1 MELNSIREYIDTLN
15 KYTDAYEKGSPLVS
29 DQEWDSLY
37 FKLQELEKET
47 GLIYPDSPTQHI
59 EYNISNELNKV
70 THNHLMLSAAKT
82 KDWDSFLNYFNKIDS
97 TKDVIEMLKLDGLT
111 LSLRYLNG
119 KLVSAETRGN
129 GEVGEDVTH
138 NARVISSIPQE
149 ISYKNEL
156 ILDGEIICRYDNFK
170 PFEND
175 YKNPR
180 NFASGSIRLLDSKEC
195 AARNLTFVVWYIAK
209 GLDSNSLLYKFKECE
224 SLGFTVVPYT
234 SSLALDAKEYLENRA
249 KECQYPIDGLIGRFD
264 DLAFGESLGTTSH
277 HRNDLFAFKY
287 YDEEYET
294 NLIDLDYNVS
304 RNGEMVPVAIFE
316 PIEIDGSIV
325 SRCSLHNLS
334 IMEEL
339 NGGFMR
345 KGDILWITKRNQ
357 IIPNC
362 ERWQATAAETDRIKL
377 PKVCPYCGKPTS
389 IHVSETGVK
398 KLFCDNT
405 KCGSRLTNKIDHYA
419 SKKGIE
425 IKGLSDKTI
434 EKLIDLNWIQN
445 IKDLYTLKNHRSEWI
460 KLAGFGAA
468 SVDKILNAI
477 EDSKNTELY
486 KFISAL
492 GIPLVGVTVA
502 KEINKYYNTWDDFRV
517 ATNSKWSD
525 LDGFGLEIEKAIQNF
540 DYSEADKIAAMLTF
554 KQPAVQNEEPSSTS
568 AAGLIF
574 VVTGKVN
581 VWKNRSALQS
591 YIESLGGK
599 VASSVSS
606 KTNYLI
612 NNDSESSSAKNL
624 KAKSLGIPIIT
635 ESEFIASFGQ
645 NCEIA
650 LSPA

>member
-1 MELNSIREYIDTLN
+1 MDVITRIKDLVKVLNR
-15 KYTDAYEKGSPLVS
+15 YTDSYEKGSPLIS

-37 FKLQELEKET
+37 FELQELEKKT

-97 TKDVIEMLKLDGLT
+97 TKNVLEMLKLDGLT
-111 LSLRYLNG
+111 LSLRYLDG
-119 KLVSAETRGN
+119 KLVRAETRGN
-129 GEVGEDVTH
+129 GEIGEDVTH

-156 ILDGEIICRYDNFK
+156 ILDGEIICKYDNFK

-195 AARNLTFVVWYIAK
+195 SSRNLTFVVWYVVK

-224 SLGFTVVPYT
+224 SLGFTIVPYT
-234 SSLALDAKEYLENRA
+234 SSLAMDAKEYLENRA

-264 DLAFGESLGTTSH
+264 DLTFGESLGTTSH

-287 YDEEYET
+287 RDEEYET
-294 NLIDLDYNVS
+294 SLIDLDYNVS
-304 RNGEMVPVAIFE
+304 RNGEMVPVAIFD

-362 ERWQATAAETDRIKL
+362 ERWQATPAETDRIKL
-377 PKVCPYCGKPTS
+377 PKACPYCGEPTS
-389 IHVSETGVK
+389 IHISETGVK
-398 KLFCDNT
+398 QLFCDNI

-419 SKKGIE
+419 SKKGVE
-425 IKGLSDKTI
+425 IKGLSDRTI
-434 EKLIDLNWIQN
+434 EKLIDLGWVQS
-445 IKDLYTLKNHRSEWI
+445 IKDLYNLKDYRSEWI
-460 KLAGFGAA
+460 KLSGFGAV

-477 EDSKNTELY
+477 EESKNVELW

-492 GIPLVGVTVA
+492 GIPFVGITVA
-502 KEINKYYNTWDDFRV
+502 KEICKYYTTWEDFRAAV
-517 ATNSKWSD
+517 SGTWSD
-525 LDGFGLEIEKAIQNF
+525 LKGFGSEIEKAIQKF
-540 DYSEADKIAAMLTF
+540 DYSEADKIAEFLAFKEEPLEEKEKASMQADGLTF
-554 KQPAVQNEEPSSTS
+554 V
-568 AAGLIF
+568 I
-574 VVTGKVN
+574 TGKVN
-581 VWKNRSALQS
+581 SFKNRDELKQ
-591 YIESLGGK
+591 YIESIGGK
-599 VASSVSS
+599 VSNSVSS

-612 NNDSESSSAKNL
+612 NNDKNSTSAKNN
-624 KAKSLGIPIIT
+624 KARELGIKIL
-635 ESEFIASFGQ
+635 SEEDFISTFRKS
-645 NCEIA
+645 N
-650 LSPA
+650 